1 MNRQEALHWLH
12 QQLTWE
18 RRLAELRW
26 LHAMK
31 SARRA
36 GRGRTRRRLTASDH
50 TVVSAAGSSADD
62 AAVSRVSFA

>member
-1 MNRQEALHWLH
+1 MMVFERTDQMNRQEALHWLH

-31 SARRA
+31 SERLQDEDERA
-36 GRGRTRRRLTASDH
+36 
-50 TVVSAAGSSADD
+50 AA
-62 AAVSRVSFA
+62 